1 MIKLNKYVA
10 FTILSSTLLL
20 GGCAIQPQGLG
31 FGIIQNSVDPVTATS
46 ETAPKVGEACG
57 VNILGIYAGGDMSI
71 EKAKFQGSITKVSS
85 VNTSVFSFLGIF
97 AKRCTI
103 VTGN

>member
-1 MIKLNKYVA
+1 MIQLNKYVA

-20 GGCAIQPQGLG
+20 GGCAVQQQGLG
-31 FGIIQNSVDPVTATS
+31 FGIIQNSVDPIGATAEAS
-46 ETAPKVGEACG
+46 PKFGEACG

-71 EKAKFQGSITKVSS
+71 EKAKYQGSITKVST
-85 VNTSVFSFLGIF
+85 VNTSVFSFFGLF